1 MSKKISLALGV
12 VAAALHL
19 VGSGPLGAATAHAQ
33 TTGAFQETA
42 AAAPAPDS
50 DDTVWTVQL
59 GGTLNYGNTR
69 SFQLAGGTHF
79 LVRRDIHLFTM
90 DFAFTYGIASLR
102 GDNGEFGPWNSN
114 AQNINGKLR
123 YDVFLDPDWSIF
135 AVAVARNDPFA
146 GLDFRFQ
153 GQLGISR
160 NLLREA
166 DGAHRIWVE
175 IGGDVTY
182 DDLYPNPLCPA
193 GSTAVAGTET
203 CLPDMSTTP
212 IAALPHDRQQYS
224 GRLLLGYDNHMNRE
238 WRYLTTVEGLGGA
251 LVGSGRDDMG
261 NPTTVGNFRLNWQN
275 ELALNLVE
283 NLAVS
288 LRFNLFYE
296 LVPPTGRDSIDTQ
309 TILSLQYTL
318 L

>member
-1 MSKKISLALGV
+1 MTKTNLVNVALVAFALQFVGLAHLPSLA
-12 VAAALHL
+12 
-19 VGSGPLGAATAHAQ
+19 SAQ

-42 AAAPAPDS
+42 AAPPAPDS
-50 DDTVWTVQL
+50 DDTVWNVQL

-79 LVRRDIHLFTM
+79 LVRRDVHLFTM

-102 GDNGEFGPWNSN
+102 DANGVWGPWNAN

-135 AVAVARNDPFA
+135 AVAVGRNDPFA

-153 GQLGISR
+153 GQVGVSR

-166 DGAHRIWVE
+166 DGNHRMWIELGV
-175 IGGDVTY
+175 DVTY

-193 GSTAVAGTET
+193 GSTLIAGTDT
-203 CLPDMSTTP
+203 CMPAMGTPVPTLPG
-212 IAALPHDRQQYS
+212 DRQQYS
-224 GRLLLGYDNHMNRE
+224 GRGLIGYDNHMNRE

-251 LVGSGRDDMG
+251 LIGSGRDEMG
-261 NPTTVGNFRLNWQN
+261 NSTTVANFRLNWQN
-275 ELALNLVE
+275 ELALSLVE

-288 LRFNLFYE
+288 LRFNFFYE
-296 LVPPTGRDSIDTQ
+296 LTPPAGRDNVDTQ

>member
-1 MSKKISLALGV
+1 MSKQRLALLLVGLAALLGTGLAP
-12 VAAALHL
+12 AAA
-19 VGSGPLGAATAHAQ
+19 SAQ
-33 TTGAFQETA
+33 TAGAFTESA
-42 AAAPAPDS
+42 AAAPPADA
-50 DDTVWTVQL
+50 DDTVWNVQL
-59 GGTLNYGNTR
+59 GGTFNYGNTR

-79 LVRRDIHLFTM
+79 LVRRDVHLFTM

-102 GDNGEFGPWNSN
+102 DANGVFGPWNAN

-135 AVAVARNDPFA
+135 AVVVGRNDPFA

-166 DGAHRIWVE
+166 DGNHRLWVE
-175 IGGDVTY
+175 VGADVTY

-193 GSTAVAGTET
+193 GSTLIAGTDT
-203 CLPDMSTTP
+203 CMPAMGTPVATLPG
-212 IAALPHDRQQYS
+212 DRQQYS
-224 GRLLLGYDNHMNRE
+224 GRLYLGYDNHMNAG
-238 WRYLTTVEGLGGA
+238 WRYQTGVEGLGGA
-251 LVGSGRDDMG
+251 LVGASRDAMG
-261 NPTTVGNFRLNWQN
+261 NPATVGNFRLNWTN
-275 ELALNLVE
+275 ELALNLVD

-288 LRFNLFYE
+288 LRFNFFYE
-296 LVPPTGRDSIDTQ
+296 LTPPAGRDSIDTQ

>member
-1 MSKKISLALGV
+1 MSKKFLFAVGV
-12 VAAALHL
+12 VALALQI
-19 VGSGPLGAATAHAQ
+19 VGFGPLIGGHASAQ

-42 AAAPAPDS
+42 AAAPAADS
-50 DDTVWTVQL
+50 DDTVWNVQL

-102 GDNGEFGPWNSN
+102 DANGAFGPWNTN

-135 AVAVARNDPFA
+135 AVVAGRNDPFA

-153 GQLGISR
+153 GQLGVSR
-160 NLLREA
+160 NLFREA
-166 DGAHRIWVE
+166 EGNHRLWIEVGA
-175 IGGDVTY
+175 DVTY

-193 GSTAVAGTET
+193 GSTAIAGTDT
-203 CLPDMSTTP
+203 CMPAMGTP
-212 IAALPHDRQQYS
+212 VLALPGDRQQYS
-224 GRLLLGYDNHMNRE
+224 GRALLGYDNHMNRE

-251 LVGSGRDDMG
+251 LMGSARDDMG
-261 NPTTVGNFRLNWQN
+261 NPTTVGNFRLNWSN
-275 ELALNLVE
+275 ELALSLVE

-288 LRFNLFYE
+288 LRFNFFYE
-296 LVPPTGRDSIDTQ
+296 LVPPTGRDNVDTQ

>member
-1 MSKKISLALGV
+1 MTKTNLVNVALVAFALQFVGLAHLPSLA
-12 VAAALHL
+12 
-19 VGSGPLGAATAHAQ
+19 SAQ

-42 AAAPAPDS
+42 AAPPAPDS
-50 DDTVWTVQL
+50 DDTVWNVQL

-79 LVRRDIHLFTM
+79 LVRRDVHLFTM

-102 GDNGEFGPWNSN
+102 DANGVWGPWNAN

-135 AVAVARNDPFA
+135 AVAVGRNDPFA

-153 GQLGISR
+153 GQVGVSR

-166 DGAHRIWVE
+166 DGNHRMWIELGV
-175 IGGDVTY
+175 DVTY

-193 GSTAVAGTET
+193 GSTLITGTDTCMPAMGSPVAT
-203 CLPDMSTTP
+203 LPG
-212 IAALPHDRQQYS
+212 DRQQYS
-224 GRLLLGYDNHMNRE
+224 GRGLIGYDNHMNRE

-251 LVGSGRDDMG
+251 LIGSGRDDAG
-261 NPTTVGNFRLNWQN
+261 NPTTVANFRLNWQN
-275 ELALNLVE
+275 ELALSLVE

-288 LRFNLFYE
+288 LRFNFFYE
-296 LVPPTGRDSIDTQ
+296 LTPPAGRDNVDTQ

>member
-1 MSKKISLALGV
+1 MTHQRLFMIAIVALG
-12 VAAALHL
+12 LQI
-19 VGSGPLGAATAHAQ
+19 VGFGPRVFVSSARAQ
-33 TTGAFQETA
+33 TAGAFQERS
-42 AAAPAPDS
+42 AAAPAEDD

-59 GGTLNYGNTR
+59 GGTFNYGNTR

-79 LVRRDIHLFTM
+79 AVRREIHLFTM
-90 DFAFTYGIASLR
+90 DFAFTYGVASLR
-102 GDNGEFGPWNSN
+102 DANGVFGPWDAN

-123 YDVFLDPDWSIF
+123 YDLFVDPDWSLF

-153 GQLGISR
+153 GQLGVSR

-166 DGAHRIWVE
+166 DGNHRLWLELGV
-175 IGGDVTY
+175 DVTY
-182 DDLYPNPLCPA
+182 DDLFPNPACPT
-193 GSTAVAGTET
+193 GSTLVAGTAT
-203 CLPDMSTTP
+203 CMPAMGDAVRVLPG
-212 IAALPHDRQQYS
+212 DRQQYS
-224 GRLLLGYDNHMNRE
+224 GRALIGYDNHMNQG

-251 LVGSGRDDMG
+251 LMGSGWDEAG
-261 NPTTVGNFRLNWQN
+261 QPSTVGNFRFNWQN

-296 LVPPTGRDSIDTQ
+296 LVPPAGRDNLDLQ
-309 TILSLQYTL
+309 TILSVQYTL

>member
-1 MSKKISLALGV
+1 VSHYSLASLRIGLAALLALGLV
-12 VAAALHL
+12 PSAA
-19 VGSGPLGAATAHAQ
+19 SAQ
-33 TTGAFQETA
+33 TAGAFTESA

-50 DDTVWTVQL
+50 DDTVWNVQL
-59 GGTLNYGNTR
+59 GGTFNYGNTR

-79 LVRRDIHLFTM
+79 LVRRDVHLFTM

-102 GDNGEFGPWNSN
+102 DANGAFGPWNAN

-135 AVAVARNDPFA
+135 AVVVGRNDPFA

-153 GQLGISR
+153 GQLGVAR

-166 DGAHRIWVE
+166 DGNHRLWIE
-175 IGGDVTY
+175 IGADVTY

-193 GSTAVAGTET
+193 GSTLIAGTDT
-203 CLPDMSTTP
+203 CMPAMGTPVATLPG
-212 IAALPHDRQQYS
+212 DRQQYS
-224 GRLLLGYDNHMNRE
+224 GRLYLGYDNHMNQG
-238 WRYLTTVEGLGGA
+238 WRYQTGVEGLGGA
-251 LVGSGRDDMG
+251 LIGGGRDPMTGD
-261 NPTTVGNFRLNWQN
+261 PTTVGNFRLNWTN
-275 ELALNLVE
+275 ELALSLVD

-288 LRFNLFYE
+288 LRFNFFYE
-296 LVPPTGRDSIDTQ
+296 LTPPAGRDSIDTQ

>member
-1 MSKKISLALGV
+1 VSKKTLSALGTVALAL
-12 VAAALHL
+12 HI
-19 VGSGPLGAATAHAQ
+19 VGFAPLLASSAEAQ
-33 TTGAFQETA
+33 TTGAFAETA

-50 DDTVWTVQL
+50 DDTVWNVQL
-59 GGTLNYGNTR
+59 GGTFNYGNTR

-102 GDNGEFGPWNSN
+102 DANGVFGEWNAN

-135 AVAVARNDPFA
+135 AVVSGRNDPFA

-166 DGAHRIWVE
+166 EGNHRLWVE
-175 IGGDVTY
+175 IGADVTY
-182 DDLYPNPLCPA
+182 DDLYPNPLCPT
-193 GSTAVAGTET
+193 GSTLIVGTDTCMPAMGDPVAT
-203 CLPDMSTTP
+203 LPG
-212 IAALPHDRQQYS
+212 DRQQYS
-224 GRLLLGYDNHMNRE
+224 GRALLGYDNHMNRE

-251 LVGSGRDDMG
+251 LLGSARDPMTGD
-261 NPTTVGNFRLNWQN
+261 PTTVGNFRLNWSN
-275 ELALNLVE
+275 ELALSLVE

-288 LRFNLFYE
+288 LRFNFFYE
-296 LVPPTGRDSIDTQ
+296 LVPPTGRDNIDTQ

-318 L
+318 M

>member
-1 MSKKISLALGV
+1 MSTKTLVAIGV
-12 VAAALHL
+12 VALALQI
-19 VGSGPLGAATAHAQ
+19 VGLGPMAPTAWAQ
-33 TTGAFQETA
+33 TTGAFAETA
-42 AAAPAPDS
+42 AAAPAPDT
-50 DDTVWTVQL
+50 DDTVWNVQL

-79 LVRRDIHLFTM
+79 LVRRDVHLFTM

-102 GDNGEFGPWNSN
+102 DANGVWGDWNAN

-135 AVAVARNDPFA
+135 AVVAGRNDPFA

-153 GQLGISR
+153 GQLGVSR
-160 NLLREA
+160 NLFREA
-166 DGAHRIWVE
+166 DGNHRLWIE
-175 IGGDVTY
+175 IGADVTY

-193 GSTAVAGTET
+193 GSTLIAGTET
-203 CLPDMSTTP
+203 CMPAMGTP
-212 IAALPHDRQQYS
+212 VLALPGDRQQYS
-224 GRLLLGYDNHMNRE
+224 GRGLIGYDNHMNRE

-251 LVGSGRDDMG
+251 LIGSDRDPVTGD
-261 NPTTVGNFRLNWQN
+261 PTTVANFRLNWQN

-288 LRFNLFYE
+288 LRFNFFYE
-296 LVPPTGRDSIDTQ
+296 LVPPAGRDNIDTQ
-309 TILSLQYTL
+309 TILSLQYTML
-318 L
+318 